1 MRINYNVTGPER
13 KKLVQA
19 ISELTGDPM
28 NYKGAPTFGYEV
40 GRYHIDKTG
49 MLIGEDNSELVAD
62 LLGLHDF
69 KAVSEEYDIPLLE
82 AEPVPED
89 VQIPYEAE
97 LGGRA
102 SPYCDN
108 EEPPAYGTT
117 EPDNS
122 LTVEMP
128 IDGFTEEALSNL
140 EKIVASKAT
149 LIKKAVGAE
158 ALPIERMATTIKF
171 PWFKLK
177 GVSGEAEAYT
187 AFVSGLCALAKKQ
200 LRVTAKER
208 PVENEKY
215 TFRVF
220 LIRLGFVGD
229 EFKAARKLLMKNLS
243 GNSAF
248 RDGTPN
254 KEGGEHDE

>member
-19 ISELTGDPM
+19 ISELTGEPM
-28 NYKGAPTFGYEV
+28 KYKGAPTFGYEV
-40 GRYHIDKTG
+40 GSYYIDKTG
-49 MLIGEDNSELVAD
+49 VLIGDDSSELVAD
-62 LLGLHDF
+62 LIGLHSF
-69 KAVSEEYDIPLLE
+69 KAVCEEYNSLLPHE
-82 AEPVPED
+82 F
-89 VQIPYEAE
+89 
-97 LGGRA
+97 
-102 SPYCDN
+102 S
-108 EEPPAYGTT
+108 
-117 EPDNS
+117 EPDN
-122 LTVEMP
+122 LEIEMP
-128 IDGFTEEALSNL
+128 AEDFTSETFSNL

-149 LIKKAVGAE
+149 LIKKAVGAG
-158 ALPIERMATTIKF
+158 ALPIERTETTIKF

-177 GVSGEAEAYT
+177 GDSGEAEAYT

-200 LRVTAKER
+200 KRVTAREK
-208 PVENEKY
+208 PFENEKY
-215 TFRVF
+215 AFRVF

-254 KEGGEHDE
+254 KEDGEHDE

>member
-19 ISELTGDPM
+19 ISEITGEPM

-49 MLIGEDNSELVAD
+49 VLIGEDNFGLVENLMD
-62 LLGLHDF
+62 LHNF
-69 KAVSEEYDIPLLE
+69 KAIFEEYNSLLSLE
-82 AEPVPED
+82 FSDPDNLVIEMPAED
-89 VQIPYEAE
+89 F
-97 LGGRA
+97 
-102 SPYCDN
+102 
-108 EEPPAYGTT
+108 TT
-117 EPDNS
+117 E
-122 LTVEMP
+122 T
-128 IDGFTEEALSNL
+128 FSNL

-158 ALPIERMATTIKF
+158 ALPIERTATKIKF

-177 GVSGEAEAYT
+177 GVSGETEAYT
-187 AFVSGLCALAKKQ
+187 AFISGLCALAKKQ
-200 LRVTAKER
+200 KRVTAKER

-229 EFKAARKLLMKNLS
+229 DYKAARKLLMKNLS

>member
-19 ISELTGDPM
+19 ISELTGEPM

-40 GRYHIDKTG
+40 GRYYIDKTG
-49 MLIGEDNSELVAD
+49 VLIGEDNTALVAD
-62 LLGLHDF
+62 LIELHSL
-69 KAVSEEYDIPLLE
+69 KAVSEEYDTPLPHAFSEPYNLE
-82 AEPVPED
+82 
-89 VQIPYEAE
+89 
-97 LGGRA
+97 
-102 SPYCDN
+102 S
-108 EEPPAYGTT
+108 
-117 EPDNS
+117 
-122 LTVEMP
+122 EMP
-128 IDGFTEEALSNL
+128 TENFTAETFSNL
-140 EKIVASKAT
+140 EKIVASKAS

-158 ALPIERMATTIKF
+158 ALPIERTETTIKF

-177 GVSGEAEAYT
+177 GDSGEAEAYT

-200 LRVTAKER
+200 KRVTAREK

-215 TFRVF
+215 AFRVF

-229 EFKAARKLLMKNLS
+229 EYKAARKLLMKNLS

-254 KEGGEHDE
+254 KEDGEHDE